1 MRPYLPACSG
11 QAVGHTPLLADP
23 LELEGAR
30 SVGAAKW
37 CRCSLPGGLGKGFGA
52 NPARTVE
59 TPPIDQFRE

>member
-1 MRPYLPACSG
+1 
-11 QAVGHTPLLADP
+11 LLADP

>member
-1 MRPYLPACSG
+1 MRPYLPCVLGTSG
-11 QAVGHTPLLADP
+11 RPSPLLADP